1 MGITGVGK
9 TLFLKELSKQYQV
22 IDFEG
27 LAKHKGSIL
36 GNIPNQVQPTQKYFE
51 TLIYE
56 FFIKSEY
63 ESSFI
68 NRKYKR

>member
-56 FFIKSEY
+56 KL
-63 ESSFI
+63 
-68 NRKYKR
+68 RKYNDFGNIFIREI